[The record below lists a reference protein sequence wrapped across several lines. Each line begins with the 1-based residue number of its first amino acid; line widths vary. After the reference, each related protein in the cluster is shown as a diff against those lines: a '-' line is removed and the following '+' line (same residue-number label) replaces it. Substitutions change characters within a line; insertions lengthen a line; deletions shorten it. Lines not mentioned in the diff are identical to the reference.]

1 MSPTANHQRYEELLM
16 KAVDGLL
23 SPSERRELDEH
34 LQDCPSC
41 AAELADFTEIKET
54 TDAMTA
60 RILSD
65 VAIESFR
72 PSPQAKSVLSLGF
85 ALLLVGGLLLLGYAA
100 YLLAVDAEV
109 PLPIKIGAGAMGA
122 GTLVLAAYVAR
133 VRARALGRDP
143 YEKIDR

>member
-1 MSPTANHQRYEELLM
+1 MSPGSNHERYEELLM

-23 SPSERRELDEH
+23 SPSERRELDDH
-34 LQDCPSC
+34 HPDCPSC

-65 VAIESFR
+65 VTIEAFR
-72 PSPQAKSVLSLGF
+72 PSPQARSVLSLGF
-85 ALLLVGGLLLLGYAA
+85 MLLLAGGLLLLGYAA
-100 YLLAVDAEV
+100 YALFVDVEV
-109 PLPIKIGAGAMGA
+109 PLPVKVGAGAMGA